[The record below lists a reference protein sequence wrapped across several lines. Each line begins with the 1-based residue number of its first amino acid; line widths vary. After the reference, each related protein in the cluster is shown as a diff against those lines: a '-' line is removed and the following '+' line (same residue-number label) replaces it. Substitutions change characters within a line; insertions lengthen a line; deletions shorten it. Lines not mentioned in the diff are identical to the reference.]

1 MKIIKFEIIFLLS
14 AICLYW
20 LRINFKDYFSDFI
33 GNITDG
39 LLIAIITTIC
49 FSSYEKLL
57 KYFNSKKYIGF
68 WMTLSFDTEKYVS
81 LNSFVEIKRSLND
94 VNVLDYY
101 YQDLASLSEIN
112 GKIFINK
119 NNTAIGILISNFVFA
134 NSIIATYPILSHDIY
149 FNKTDENHALI
160 SSVITIIDSSG
171 IEKLRLERPVNQ
183 DSFKQQ
189 IEVKKNEAL
198 NLVSGNNINNLKS
211 NLP

>member
-14 AICLYW
+14 AVCLYW
-20 LRINFKDYFSDFI
+20 VRIHFKDYFSDFI
-33 GNITDG
+33 GNIMDG

-81 LNSFVEIKRSLND
+81 LNSFVEIKKSLND
-94 VNVLDYY
+94 VNVLEYY
-101 YQDLASLSEIN
+101 YQDLASLNEIN

-119 NNTAIGILISNFVFA
+119 NNTSIGKLISNFVFA
-134 NSIIATYPILSHDIY
+134 NSIISTYPILSHDIY
-149 FNKTDENHALI
+149 FNKSDENHALI

-171 IEKLRLERPVNQ
+171 SEKMRLERPLNQ
-183 DSFKQQ
+183 KYFKDEIMRQ
-189 IEVKKNEAL
+189 KDCTL
-198 NLVSGNNINNLKS
+198 NLMAGNNLNNIK
-211 NLP
+211 